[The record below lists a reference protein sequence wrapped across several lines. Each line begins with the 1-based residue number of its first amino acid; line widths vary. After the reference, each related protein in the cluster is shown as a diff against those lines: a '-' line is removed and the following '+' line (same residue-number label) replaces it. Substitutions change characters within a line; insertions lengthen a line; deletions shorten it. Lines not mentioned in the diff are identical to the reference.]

1 MSCRKNQATLTLT
14 ERQRYATAVL
24 ALKSR
29 PSLLSPPSAS
39 RYDDYVQVHMDSM
52 AGSRFWAHRRPAFL
66 AWHRE
71 FLRRFERD
79 LQVIDPTVTLPYWDW
94 TVNQNPA
101 VAGTPFTDDFMGGNG
116 DPADQNRV
124 KSGPFRQGQWTLNLL
139 DGPGDS
145 ALQRQFGS
153 NAAPTLPSSGNVAD
167 TLTVTPLDAANWNPT
182 AQPSFR
188 NRLEGWYGPGSV
200 HNRVHLWVGGSML
213 PGSSPNDPIFFLHH
227 ANIDR
232 LWAEWQRLHPGEP
245 YVPAA
250 GTSNPP
256 GISLDGHRLTDPMQP
271 WGGGTTV
278 ASTLNHHAMGYWYD
292 TDPPEI
298 NLLTPSLNFLNVP
311 EGLGG
316 TGVTTYRA
324 VHFDV
329 LACEGVTLQI
339 VSGPT
344 APFSAPLGMSTTVSP
359 PIPAQDAPTP
369 GRVWI
374 AYTSTTAGASVTGSV
389 TVHAPA
395 TGQTWTVTLS
405 ANTVARPKAAVALV
419 LDRSG
424 SMSEDAGD
432 GQPKVQKLK
441 EAVSVF
447 VNAMLPG
454 DGLSVVSFD
463 DTASLLLGVT
473 DVGPVT
479 PVAPGSGREQAS
491 LVLSGTGL
499 DPRGNTS
506 IGAGLQTGRQ
516 ALDAAPATTPPYSVR
531 SMLVLTDGNE
541 NTPPSIATASAAL
554 SATTYAIGFGTAAN
568 VSAAKLNE
576 ITQNHGG
583 YLMVTGAI
591 TPGESFRLS
600 KYFLQVL
607 AGVNNASIVLD
618 PQGDLVY
625 GAEHRLPFFLN
636 EADYGADVFLLSP
649 VPRLIDF
656 QLETPD
662 GTRIRPVG
670 ASSAVSFVSGP
681 RAQFYRFSLPAL
693 PSAPTGSHAGR
704 WHAVLTLGRSD
715 LFVRS
720 AAQWPGRS
728 LPYSLLVHAYSNL
741 TMQARAVQSSYE
753 PGAVVKLSAQLSEY
767 DTPVEGRARVHA
779 ELRAPNGTL
788 STVPL
793 PEVSPGHFE
802 GVFQTAAPGVYSVR
816 VMARGQTYSGRPFTR
831 EQTVTAV
838 AIAGGDRPVPDPA
851 PQGGDLDRWCDL
863 LRCLTGKD
871 VLGERLQRSLADL
884 GVNLDALH
892 TCLDRLCRSEH
903 PSVMETV
910 RETREVRDLG
920 LNADLLARLL
930 MMTDQTWDLDPGP
943 GIATLTPPEPWTPEP
958 TRRPVHDHGEPMFD
972 LSPEDKAAG
981 GHDQQPDVAPLP
993 EQPGGH
999 HHDPGT
1005 PPDHGFRLSAED
1017 LDAGGHDQQSVE
1029 PDPDRKKNRRN
1040 KKG

>member
-1 MSCRKNQATLTLT
+1 MSCRKNQATLTPT
-14 ERQRYATAVL
+14 ERQRYVAAVL
-24 ALKSR
+24 ALKGR
-29 PSLLSPPSAS
+29 PSQLSPPSAG

-52 AGSRFWAHRRPAFL
+52 AGSHFWAHRRPAFL

-79 LQVIDPTVTLPYWDW
+79 LQSIDPTVTLPYWDW
-94 TVNQNPA
+94 TVDQNPA
-101 VAGTPFTDDFMGGNG
+101 AAGTPFTDDFMGGNG
-116 DPADQNRV
+116 DAADNNRV

-153 NAAPTLPSSGNVAD
+153 NAATLPSPGNVAD
-167 TLTVTPLDAANWNPT
+167 TLTITPLDTANWDMG

-245 YVPAA
+245 YAPAA
-250 GTSNPP
+250 GTPNPP

-278 ASTLNHHAMGYWYD
+278 ASTLDHHTMGYWYD

-298 NLLTPSLNFLNVP
+298 DLLTPSLNFLNVP

-329 LACEGVTLQI
+329 LACDPVTLQI

-374 AYTSTTAGASVTGSV
+374 AYTSTSAGASATGSV
-389 TVHAPA
+389 TVHSPD

-441 EAVSVF
+441 EAVSIF

-454 DGLSVVSFD
+454 DGLSLVSFD

-479 PVAPGSGREQAS
+479 PVAPGSGREQAG

-516 ALDAAPATTPPYSVR
+516 ALDAAPATTPPYSVK

-554 SATTYAIGFGTAAN
+554 SANTYAIGFGTAAN

-583 YLMVTGAI
+583 YLMVTGTI

-625 GAEHRLPFFLN
+625 GAEHRIPFWLN

-670 ASSAVSFVSGP
+670 AGSAVTFVSGP

-693 PSAPTGSHAGR
+693 PADPAGSHAGR
-704 WHAVLTLGRSD
+704 WHAVLALGRSD
-715 LFVRS
+715 LNMRS
-720 AAQWPGRS
+720 AAQWSQRS

-753 PGAVVKLSAQLSEY
+753 PGALVRLTAQLSEY
-767 DTPVEGRARVHA
+767 DTPVEHRARVHA
-779 ELRAPNGTL
+779 ELHAPNGTL
-788 STVPL
+788 STVTL
-793 PEVSPGHFE
+793 SEVSPGHFE
-802 GVFQTAAPGVYSVR
+802 GMFQTAAPGVYSAR

-863 LRCLTGKD
+863 LRCLTGKE
-871 VLGERLQRSLADL
+871 VLGERLMRVLADL
-884 GVNLDALH
+884 GMNFDALH
-892 TCLDRLCRSEH
+892 ACLDRLCRSEH
-903 PSVMETV
+903 LPV
-910 RETREVRDLG
+910 REMVREGREPSFD
-920 LNADLLARLL
+920 ADLLARLL
-930 MMTDQTWDLDPGP
+930 VLADQNWAPDPGP
-943 GIATLTPPEPWTPEP
+943 GIATLVPPEPWTPEP
-958 TRRPVHDHGEPMFD
+958 TGHPGHDHGGPMFD

-981 GHDQQPDVAPLP
+981 GHDPQSNLAPLP
-993 EQPGGH
+993 DKPDSH
-999 HHDPGT
+999 HHDPVAH
-1005 PPDHGFRLSAED
+1005 PDHGLKLSAED
-1017 LDAGGHDQQSVE
+1017 LNAGGHDQQANGS
-1029 PDPDRKKNRRN
+1029 DSKKNKRN
-1040 KKG
+1040 EKE